1 MKKLIILIFA
11 LIMAVALAACGGSQ
25 EPEDP
30 ADPPAVEEPAEEPEE
45 PAEEPEEPEEKTADV
60 TLYFANN
67 DYVETGDEQ
76 YEFMLTETRTVTYD
90 DEICLEEA
98 VVRALME
105 GPDDEENLS
114 TGFPDSVELIGVSV
128 LDGTAYVNFSSEG
141 LGGGSMQ
148 ESYVIS
154 QTVQSLGE
162 LGSVQRVQFLVDD
175 QEAGSLMGHISIEEP
190 IEVTME

>member
-1 MKKLIILIFA
+1 MKKLIILMFA

-25 EPEDP
+25 EPEEP
-30 ADPPAVEEPAEEPEE
+30 AEPPVVEEPAEEPEE
-45 PAEEPEEPEEKTADV
+45 PAQEPEEQTAEV
-60 TLYFANN
+60 ILYFANN
-67 DYVETGDEQ
+67 QYVETGDEQ
-76 YEFMLTETRTVTYD
+76 YEWMLTETRTIAYD
-90 DEICLEEA
+90 DEVCLEEA

-105 GPDDEENLS
+105 GPEDEENLS
-114 TGFPDSVELIGVSV
+114 TGFPDSVQLIGVSV

-154 QTVQSLGE
+154 QTVESLGK

-175 QEAGSLMGHISIEEP
+175 QEAESLMGHISIEEP
-190 IEVTME
+190 IEVTVE

>member
-1 MKKLIILIFA
+1 MKKFTILM
-11 LIMAVALAACGGSQ
+11 LIMILTAALAACGGSQ
-25 EPEDP
+25 EPEEP
-30 ADPPAVEEPAEEPEE
+30 AEPPVVEEPEEEPEE
-45 PAEEPEEPEEKTADV
+45 PAEEPEEQTAEV
-60 TLYFANN
+60 ILYFANN
-67 DYVETGDEQ
+67 QYVETGDEQ
-76 YEFMLTETRTVTYD
+76 YEWMLTETRTITYN
-90 DEICLEEA
+90 DEVCLEEA
-98 VVRALME
+98 LVRALMD
-105 GPDDEENLS
+105 GPEDDENLS
-114 TGFPDSVELIGVSV
+114 TGFPDSVQLIGVSV

-175 QEAGSLMGHISIEEP
+175 QEAESLMGHISIEDP